1 MADTTTT
8 NLGLT
13 KPEIGAA
20 EDTWGISL
28 NNDLDAIDAIFS
40 ATGTAVSLNIDG
52 GDIASAVTINKSP
65 VITLGGDL
73 SGNVTLTNLASGTL
87 SASLAS
93 SISPTFQNLTLSGTD
108 SIKVPAGTTAQ
119 RNGSP
124 VNGMLRYNST
134 TNQFE
139 GYQNSAWGA
148 LGGGGGSSTTI
159 NNNAD
164 NRVITGSG
172 TANTLEAEANLT
184 YDGSTLSIVGDVNVT
199 GTTPTITIGDG
210 GAENTALVFDGNTH
224 DFYLGLYDTSD
235 SIVIGKGNSV
245 GTNRNFEINSSGN
258 VGIGHTPNSWVS
270 GDTILQGKAG
280 TSAWNLWGRNNT
292 VRLGIN
298 HYFNGTNYVYTQ
310 DGGAASYEQAA
321 NSTNGMHTW
330 HAADQGTAGNSFTN
344 TEKMRLLDGN
354 LMLGTQTPNIA
365 GLSSATNT
373 ILAIKNSGGSTETA
387 DLRLD
392 GPGGGII
399 NFGDDNVR
407 TGLLFSDNANFFEMA
422 TRVDKPLR
430 FSVNSAEVMRLTST
444 GLGIGTTSPQ
454 SQLHIGGTTPTLTIG
469 DGDAEDS
476 KILFDGNAQDYYVG
490 LDDTHDALIIG
501 DGSTVGTNPL
511 LTLRNT
517 DIATF
522 GSTNPDPMALT
533 MAGYKLIIDTTGVN
547 ASLQMN
553 GNLGARIDMG
563 IAGSRKSVIYS
574 DANNFLEFS
583 RNTNHPIAF
592 KTNSTERM
600 RIVGGGNV
608 GIGNTSPSV
617 ALGVTG
623 AIIASDNI
631 TAYGTPSDIRL
642 KENIKVIDNA
652 LDKVKQLKG
661 ITYDLK
667 SDGNRLTGLIAQDLQ
682 KVLPE
687 AVYETSAVD
696 DANDKHLAIR
706 YGNTV
711 GLLVEAIK
719 EQQQIIEDLKL
730 KIEVKNGN

>member
-8 NLGLT
+8 NLNLT

-73 SGNVTLTNLASGTL
+73 TGNVTLTNLASGTL

-119 RNGSP
+119 RNGSA
-124 VNGMLRYNST
+124 VNGMFRYNTT
-134 TNQFE
+134 TNEFE
-139 GYQNSAWGA
+139 GYQNNAWGA
-148 LGGGGGSSTTI
+148 IGGGGTTI

-164 NRVITGSG
+164 NRIITGSG

-184 YDGSTLSIVGDVNVT
+184 YDGSTLSIAGDVNVT

-210 GAENTALVFDGNTH
+210 GAENTGLVFDGNAQ
-224 DFYLGLYDTSD
+224 DYYLGLYDTSD

-258 VGIGHTPNSWVS
+258 VGISFTPNSWVS

-280 TSAWNLWGRNNT
+280 TSAWNIWGRNNT

-298 HYFNGTNYVYTQ
+298 HYFNGTNYVYQQ
-310 DGGAASYEQAA
+310 DGGAASYEQTA
-321 NSTNGMHTW
+321 NSSNGMHTW

-344 TEKMRLLDGN
+344 DEKMRLLDGN

-365 GLSSATNT
+365 GLSSAANT
-373 ILAIKNSGGSTETA
+373 ILAIKNSDGGTNTA

-392 GPGGGII
+392 GSAGGII

-407 TGLLFSDNANFFEMA
+407 TGLLFSDSPNYFEMA

-430 FSVNSAEVMRLTST
+430 FSVNSVEGMRLTST
-444 GLGIGTTSPQ
+444 GLGIGTSSPQ
-454 SQLHIGGTTPTLTIG
+454 SQLHISGTTPTITIG
-469 DGDAEDS
+469 DGDAEDT
-476 KILFDGNAQDYYVG
+476 KIIFDGNAQDYYVG

-511 LTLRNT
+511 LTLKNT
-517 DIATF
+517 DVATF
-522 GSTNPDPMALT
+522 GSTNSDPMALT
-533 MAGYKLIIDTTGVN
+533 MAGYKLILDTSGTN
-547 ASLQMN
+547 ASFQLN
-553 GNLGARIDMG
+553 GAVGARMDIG
-563 IAGSRKSVIYS
+563 IANARKAVIYN
-574 DANNFLEFS
+574 DANNFFELS
-583 RNTNHPIAF
+583 RNTNHPMVF
-592 KTNSTERM
+592 KTNTTERM
-600 RIVGGGNV
+600 RILGSNGNV

>member
-8 NLGLT
+8 NLNLT

-73 SGNVTLTNLASGTL
+73 TGNVTLTNLASGTL

-119 RNGSP
+119 RNGSA
-124 VNGMLRYNST
+124 VNGMFRYNTT
-134 TNQFE
+134 TNEFE
-139 GYQNSAWGA
+139 GYQNNAWGA
-148 LGGGGGSSTTI
+148 IGGGGTTI

-164 NRVITGSG
+164 NRIITGSG

-184 YDGSTLSIVGDVNVT
+184 YDGSTLSIAGDVNVT

-210 GAENTALVFDGNTH
+210 GAENTGLVFDGNAQ
-224 DFYLGLYDTSD
+224 DYYLGLYDTSD

-258 VGIGHTPNSWVS
+258 VGISFTPNSWVS

-280 TSAWNLWGRNNT
+280 TSAWNIWGRNNT

-298 HYFNGTNYVYTQ
+298 HYFNGTNYVYQQ
-310 DGGAASYEQAA
+310 DGGAASYEQTA
-321 NSTNGMHTW
+321 NSSNGMHTW

-344 TEKMRLLDGN
+344 DEKMRLLDGN

-365 GLSSATNT
+365 GLSSAANT
-373 ILAIKNSGGSTETA
+373 ILAIKNSDGGTNTA

-392 GPGGGII
+392 GSAGGII

-407 TGLLFSDNANFFEMA
+407 TGLLFSDSPNYFEMA

-430 FSVNSAEVMRLTST
+430 FSVNSVEGMRLTST
-444 GLGIGTTSPQ
+444 GLGIGTSSPQ
-454 SQLHIGGTTPTLTIG
+454 SQLHISGTTPTITIG
-469 DGDAEDS
+469 DGDAEDT
-476 KILFDGNAQDYYVG
+476 KIIFDGNAQDYYVG

-511 LTLRNT
+511 LTLKNT
-517 DIATF
+517 DVATF
-522 GSTNPDPMALT
+522 GSTNSDPMALT
-533 MAGYKLIIDTTGVN
+533 MAGYKLIVDTSGTN
-547 ASLQMN
+547 ASFQLN
-553 GNLGARIDMG
+553 GAVGARMDIG
-563 IAGSRKSVIYS
+563 IANARKAVIYN
-574 DANNFLEFS
+574 DANNFFELS
-583 RNTNHPIAF
+583 RNTNHPMVF
-592 KTNSTERM
+592 KTNTTERM
-600 RIVGGGNV
+600 RILGSNGNV